1 MAAYLIAR
9 VHVTDQETYDRY
21 RARTPDVIAQYGGK
35 FIVRG
40 GKNEVV
46 EGDNPELNRMVVV
59 EFSSYEQAQTFYH
72 SPEYQEILPWRKQAS
87 QSQVVIVEGV

>member
-9 VHVTDQETYDRY
+9 VHVTDQETYDKY
-21 RARTPDVIAQYGGK
+21 RARTPDIIAQYQGR

-40 GKNEVV
+40 GKNELV
-46 EGDNPELNRMVVV
+46 EGDNPELNRIVVV
-59 EFSSYEQAQTFYH
+59 EFASYEQAKTFYE

-87 QSQVVIVEGV
+87 QSQVVIVEGI

>member
-46 EGDNPELNRMVVV
+46 EGDNPELNRMVLV
-59 EFSSYEQAQTFYH
+59 EFSRYEQAQTFYN

>member
-72 SPEYQEILPWRKQAS
+72 SPEYQKILPWRKQAS